1 MNDGNA
7 LTRLTSI
14 SYFSYLQMKRATP
27 YNFSVGSACANNTG
41 YCDFFQYC
49 QRVDLEGPLL
59 QLFNLYFT
67 SEGKWVARSRLEKKN
82 RYA

>member
-1 MNDGNA
+1 
-7 LTRLTSI
+7 
-14 SYFSYLQMKRATP
+14 MKRSTP
-27 YNFSVGSACANNTG
+27 YNYSIGFPCGNNTG

-67 SEGKWVARSRLEKKN
+67 SEGRFLVYNMIITDGTILLAPSHDETRQKLLDLDSR
-82 RYA
+82 

>member
-1 MNDGNA
+1 MS
-7 LTRLTSI
+7 RSI
-14 SYFSYLQMKRATP
+14 LFVNGGACNIFSHLQMKRPTP
-27 YNFSVGSACANNTG
+27 YNYSVGSACANNTG

-67 SEGKWVARSRLEKKN
+67 EEGKNCFANLLWLKILVL
-82 RYA
+82 

>member
-1 MNDGNA
+1 
-7 LTRLTSI
+7 
-14 SYFSYLQMKRATP
+14 MKRPTP
-27 YNFSVGSACANNTG
+27 YNYSIGSPCANNTG

-67 SEGKWVARSRLEKKN
+67 EEGKFSIGFDRVLLLICFFYVFFVGHTQVKL
-82 RYA
+82 